1 MPSQLNCVGFFAL
14 FPYIAGGPKWVL
26 LDGDKI
32 AALFAMLIQ
41 QEMQA
46 AGLLAPSAG
55 TPGLCVVRYSH
66 CCNEIDYTPLKCAC
80 EM

>member
-1 MPSQLNCVGFFAL
+1 LCCVFAL
-14 FPYIAGGPKWVL
+14 FPYIAGEPKWVL

-55 TPGLCVVRYSH
+55 TLGLRICWVQS
-66 CCNEIDYTPLKCAC
+66 LLQ
-80 EM
+80 